1 MLGLLTLMSAEGN
14 CILNIYCANYEM
26 QLALKSI
33 MKETA
38 FRKAGNLN
46 NFFFKNF
53 GKGIGKITE
62 ASAIYLIKPQ
72 RV

>member
-1 MLGLLTLMSAEGN
+1 MLDLLTLMSAEGN
-14 CILNIYCANYEM
+14 CVLNIYCANYEI
-26 QLALKSI
+26 QLALKRV

-53 GKGIGKITE
+53 GKGKGNLTE
-62 ASAIYLIKPQ
+62 ASAICLIKPQ
-72 RV
+72 IV